1 MGIKTLQGNFNR
13 VTNLQK
19 NPQIE
24 GEKIENQQD
33 YEGKNPKKSV
43 YKNSKVTQILSF

>member
-1 MGIKTLQGNFNR
+1 MLTGLLTCKR
-13 VTNLQK
+13 K

-33 YEGKNPKKSV
+33 YEGKNKKIKKSV
-43 YKNSKVTQILSF
+43 FKNSKVTQILSF